1 MREAKKGLEMRKE
14 FGRGGTEVGVARARD
29 ISNGKNLSIR
39 TIKKE
44 CTLFFSRQE
53 ESIKNGEGFKKRR

>member
-1 MREAKKGLEMRKE
+1 MMREAKKGLEMRKE

-39 TIKKE
+39 TIKRMYS
-44 CTLFFSRQE
+44 FF
-53 ESIKNGEGFKKRR
+53 